1 MEYYFPKYVSIIKNC
16 GPFSAVTE
24 TVTWSRVSALTPLNI
39 ITCTNLQDQ
48 YTILLGNG
56 DFICKEK
63 VLAASQSVWEIFLWI
78 MLIIIKIRICFHYLI
93 TIIYEIHIYIYHQFL
108 YILFGREVSY
118 HTNIQCTWER
128 FRWHYRV
135 AIALYLILSCV

>member
-24 TVTWSRVSALTPLNI
+24 TVAWSRVSALTPLNI
-39 ITCTNLQDQ
+39 ITCTNPHHQ

-63 VLAASQSVWEIFLWI
+63 VLAASVCVGDIP
-78 MLIIIKIRICFHYLI
+78 
-93 TIIYEIHIYIYHQFL
+93 
-108 YILFGREVSY
+108 GN
-118 HTNIQCTWER
+118 HTDYKED
-128 FRWHYRV
+128 
-135 AIALYLILSCV
+135 